1 MPSQPSSQAPSRPR
15 QSEFELIAR
24 YFTPA
29 PPDHKAGVALG
40 VGDDCTLL
48 TPTPGCQL
56 AVSVDTS
63 VAGVHYPADAPAEAV
78 GHRALAVSLSDL
90 AAMGARPR
98 WCLMAL
104 TLAEADD
111 AWLDGFSRG
120 FRALC
125 DLSGTVLAGG
135 DVTRGATAIGVT
147 VMGEVVP
154 GQALTRHGARPGDLV
169 AVTGALGGGAGG
181 LAAWQ
186 RGERDLAHP
195 LLTRY
200 LRPEPRLAAGEALA
214 GLATAAID
222 ISDGLLAD
230 LGHLLERSGV
240 GATLDPEAL
249 PLAEGLVAELGVAG
263 ARRAALG
270 GGDDY
275 ELLLALPAEHLD
287 EARGRLAALG
297 LPLTVIGRFEAEPG
311 LRGVALSGESGWQHF
326 HSAGAGSAGD
336 DA

>member
-15 QSEFELIAR
+15 HSEFELIAR
-24 YFTPA
+24 YFTSA
-29 PPDHKAGVALG
+29 PPDPEAGVALG

-48 TPTPGCQL
+48 APTPGCQL

-111 AWLDGFSRG
+111 AWLDGYSRG

-125 DLSGTVLAGG
+125 DRSGTVLAGG

-200 LRPEPRLAAGEALA
+200 LRPEPRLAAGEALV

-222 ISDGLLAD
+222 VSDGLCAD

-249 PLAEGLVAELGVAG
+249 PLAEGLVAELGEAG

-275 ELLLALPAEHLD
+275 ELLLALPAERLD

-297 LPLTVIGRFEAEPG
+297 LPLAVIGRFEAEPG
-311 LRGVALSGESGWQHF
+311 LRGVALSGEGGWQHF
-326 HSAGAGSAGD
+326 HSAGVGSAGD